1 MPYRRIGLKIYH
13 KKGGKWKVKQ
23 TATSVANAE
32 KTLKLLRGLESGSIK
47 PSEVGKGKF
56 AKKKKAKKKSSS
68 MKKMIR
74 KNL

>member
-1 MPYRRIGLKIYH
+1 MPYKRIGTKIYH

-23 TATSVANAE
+23 TAKSVKNAE
-32 KTLKLLRGLESGSIK
+32 KALKLLRSLDSGSIK

-56 AKKKKAKKKSSS
+56 AKKKKKSSS

-74 KNL
+74 KNI